1 MIIGLTGA
9 RGSGKT
15 TVADYLRKKHGF
27 IIGHTFRSGKEM
39 CEAYFYWLGVPKRT
53 AKDMVNGKLRDVP
66 CALLPN
72 NHTPRYLMER
82 LGFWM
87 GTELG
92 PAWTLG
98 TELNRFD
105 RICPPGTN
113 YVFESVVYEAA
124 LLKYRGGIIV
134 KLGRT
139 STLQGLHTDAAV
151 NNLTPDFVLENNGPN
166 VEALYDEIE
175 NLLLTIKEQ
184 EK

>member
-27 IIGHTFRSGKEM
+27 VVGHTFRSGKEM

-66 CALLPN
+66 CALLPDN
-72 NHTPRYLMER
+72 QTPRYFMER
-82 LGFWM
+82 LGHWM

-98 TELNRFD
+98 AELNRFD
-105 RICPPGTN
+105 RICPPETN
-113 YVFESVVYEAA
+113 ILFESVVYEAA
-124 LLKYRGGIIV
+124 LLKQRGGIIV

-139 STLQGLHTDAAV
+139 SNLQGLHTDAAV
-151 NNLTPDFVLENNGPN
+151 NNIVPDYVLENNGPD
-166 VEALYDEIE
+166 VETLYEE
-175 NLLLTIKEQ
+175 VNKLLNIIKELNQ
-184 EK
+184 